1 MDRSGFSSSEKVSNF
16 YFLSTAN
23 IINVGKTL
31 KFSLV
36 YWEENKEAILT
47 ASIDYWTEVPKQC
60 TNAGKSSKKREKIG
74 KKKQKFYYFL
84 VDIIKCKER
93 EPKRYYSKII
103 CIKKIF

>member
-1 MDRSGFSSSEKVSNF
+1 MPKLSIRINIHSLKGKQTLDRSGFSSSEKVSNF
-16 YFLSTAN
+16 YLLSTAN

-74 KKKQKFYYFL
+74 KKKQKFYYFWL
-84 VDIIKCKER
+84 I
-93 EPKRYYSKII
+93 
-103 CIKKIF
+103 